1 MEKIKTK
8 QYLLTEIE
16 VLAIRD
22 ALIEFKQ
29 QLKNVK
35 PISDI
40 AIAEKKAVTALVE
53 QFKDDVRLWK

>member
-1 MEKIKTK
+1 MKTK

-22 ALIEFKQ
+22 ALIEFKHH
-29 QLKNVK
+29 LKNVK

-40 AIAEKKAVTALVE
+40 AIAEKKAVTILAE
-53 QFKDDVRLWK
+53 QFKNDVRLWK